1 MSINSITAA
10 GAPTPTQP
18 KREDSSL
25 GKDQFLSLLVAQL
38 QNQDPMAP
46 SDNFEY
52 MGQLAQFSTL
62 EQITNV
68 ASEVGRLRESDQ
80 LSQSV
85 ALIGKTVGYIGDD
98 EQPAQ
103 GVVSKVTV
111 VDGAIEMTI
120 DGKTVTPSQ
129 ITTVS

>member
-1 MSINSITAA
+1 MSINSITAT
-10 GAPTPTQP
+10 GAPTPAAP
-18 KREDSSL
+18 KREDTSL

-68 ASEVGRLRESDQ
+68 ASEVERLRESDQ
-80 LSQSV
+80 LAQSV
-85 ALIGKTVGYIGDD
+85 ALIGKTVGYVGDD

-103 GVVSKVTV
+103 GVVSRVTV
-111 VDGAIEMTI
+111 VDGAIQMTVG
-120 DGKTVTPSQ
+120 DKTVTPSQ
-129 ITTVS
+129 ITNVS